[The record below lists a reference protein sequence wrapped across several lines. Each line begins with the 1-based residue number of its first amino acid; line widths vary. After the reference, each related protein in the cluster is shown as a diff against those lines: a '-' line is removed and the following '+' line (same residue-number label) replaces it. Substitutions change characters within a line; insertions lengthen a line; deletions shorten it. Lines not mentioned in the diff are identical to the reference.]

1 MQEIT
6 PYPIP
11 EDRNATRYYHMLF
24 KDQDPLAAIYL
35 ICTAAQQGKR
45 LVEVLETYTD
55 FLSCRDEIGEND
67 FYRSYTQENGDLLR
81 IVASCAD
88 LAKA

>member
-1 MQEIT
+1 MQEHN
-6 PYPIP
+6 PYPTP

-35 ICTAAQQGKR
+35 ICTAAQKGKR

-55 FLSCRDEIGEND
+55 FLSRRHEISETD
-67 FYRSYTQENGDLLR
+67 FYRTYTKENGDLLR
-81 IVASCAD
+81 VVATFSD